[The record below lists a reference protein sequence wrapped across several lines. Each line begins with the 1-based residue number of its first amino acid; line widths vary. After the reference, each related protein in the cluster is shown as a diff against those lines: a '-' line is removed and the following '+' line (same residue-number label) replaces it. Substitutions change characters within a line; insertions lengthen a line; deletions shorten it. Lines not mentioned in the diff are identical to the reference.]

1 VNYYEH
7 HLGDYTQATAHLTM
21 LEDAAYSRMLR
32 WYYANEK
39 PLPLD
44 VKMIER
50 LVRAQTKAEKE
61 AIKTVLSEFFIEAED
76 GWHQDRADREIAK
89 YKDKQA
95 KAKRSA
101 EARWNTSK
109 THSEGNANASADA
122 MRTHKDAAIEMG
134 KKVPGQRNPEK
145 NNFSDGFASGSKNP
159 NESTGDKMRTHSEG
173 NAHQTPDTKHQ
184 TKSSASTAEPPPV
197 QPKAAPS
204 PPARVAPLVI
214 ELAVELRKVG
224 VACTASHPR
233 VVEWAGQGVTVQ
245 QALEAVQ
252 VARMRKPEG
261 EPISANY
268 LAPIIA
274 EMRNPKPT
282 PEPPWWNTP
291 EATIAKGESL
301 GIRAKPGEQ
310 MAEYRER
317 IREAVKGQRAAA

>member
-1 VNYYEH
+1 MNYYEH

-50 LVRAQTKAEKE
+50 LVRAQTKAEKD
-61 AIKTVLSEFFIEAED
+61 AIKTVLSEFFIEAAD

-109 THSEGNANASADA
+109 THSEGNANASTDA
-122 MRTHKDAAIEMG
+122 VRTH
-134 KKVPGQRNPEK
+134 
-145 NNFSDGFASGSKNP
+145 
-159 NESTGDKMRTHSEG
+159 TEG
-173 NAHQTPDTKHQ
+173 NAHQTPSTKHQ
-184 TKSSASTAEPPPV
+184 SKPKPVSSASTAEP
-197 QPKAAPS
+197 K
-204 PPARVAPLVI
+204 PPADPPKSAPLVI
-214 ELAVELRKVG
+214 ELAVELRKAG

-233 VVEWAGQGVTVQ
+233 LVEWAERKVTLQ
-245 QALEAVQ
+245 QALEALQ

-261 EPISANY
+261 EPISPNY
-268 LAPIIA
+268 LAPII
-274 EMRNPKPT
+274 EEILNPKKPR
-282 PEPPWWNTP
+282 EVDSWWET
-291 EATIAKGESL
+291 EAKTIAKGEAI
-301 GIRAKPGEQ
+301 GVRAKPGEQ

-317 IREAVKGQRAAA
+317 IRQAVRNQQIAA